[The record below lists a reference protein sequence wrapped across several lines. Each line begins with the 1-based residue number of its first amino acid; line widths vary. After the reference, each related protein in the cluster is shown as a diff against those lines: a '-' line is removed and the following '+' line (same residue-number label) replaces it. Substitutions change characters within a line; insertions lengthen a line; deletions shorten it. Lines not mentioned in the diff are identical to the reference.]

1 MKKLY
6 SRKVHPSSQSL
17 PNEFSIEVAVT
28 KMRDEA
34 FAIQGEAVSLYTM
47 IEKIFSN
54 TDKCS
59 LSEIEALKSEMLYI
73 IIQKGSPYRKLFTL
87 G

>member
-6 SRKVHPSSQSL
+6 SRKVYPPSQSL
-17 PNEFSIEVAVT
+17 PNEYSLEVAVT

-34 FAIQGEAVSLYTM
+34 FAIQGDVVSLYPM
-47 IEKIFSN
+47 IEKTFSN

-59 LSEIEALKSEMLYI
+59 LSEIEALKSEVIYTV
-73 IIQKGSPYRKLFTL
+73 IQKGSPYRKLFTF

>member
-6 SRKVHPSSQSL
+6 SRKVYPPSQSL
-17 PNEFSIEVAVT
+17 PNEYSLEVAVT

-34 FAIQGEAVSLYTM
+34 FAIMGEAVSLYPK
-47 IEKIFSN
+47 IEKTFSN

-59 LSEIEALKSEMLYI
+59 LSEIETFKAEVIYTL
-73 IIQKGSPYRKLFTL
+73 IQKGSPYRKIFTL

>member
-1 MKKLY
+1 VKKLY
-6 SRKVHPSSQSL
+6 SRKVYPPSQSL
-17 PNEFSIEVAVT
+17 PNEYSLDVAVR
-28 KMRDEA
+28 KLRDEA

-47 IEKIFSN
+47 IEKTFSN

-59 LSEIEALKSEMLYI
+59 LSEIEAFKSEVIYTV
-73 IIQKGSPYRKLFTL
+73 IQKGSPYRKLFTI

>member
-1 MKKLY
+1 VKKLY
-6 SRKVHPSSQSL
+6 SRKVYPTSQSL
-17 PNEFSIEVAVT
+17 PNEFSLDVAVT

-34 FAIQGEAVSLYTM
+34 FAIQGDAVSLYPM
-47 IEKIFSN
+47 IDKTFSN

-59 LSEIEALKSEMLYI
+59 LSEIEALRSEI
-73 IIQKGSPYRKLFTL
+73 IYTVIQKGSPYRKIFTL

>member
-6 SRKVHPSSQSL
+6 SRKVYPPSQPL
-17 PNEFSIEVAVT
+17 PNEYSLEIAVK

-34 FAIQGEAVSLYTM
+34 FAIQGEAVSLYQM
-47 IEKIFSN
+47 IEETFSN

-59 LSEIEALKSEMLYI
+59 LSEIEVVKSEVIYAV
-73 IIQKGSPYRKLFTL
+73 IQKGSPYREIFTL

>member
-1 MKKLY
+1 VKKLY
-6 SRKVHPSSQSL
+6 SRKVCPPSQSL

-28 KMRDEA
+28 KMRDEG

-47 IEKIFSN
+47 IERTFSD
-54 TDKCS
+54 TEKCS
-59 LSEIEALKSEMLYI
+59 LSEIEALRSETLYTF
-73 IIQKGSPYRKLFTL
+73 IQKGSPYRKLFTL